1 MCKRIYI
8 LINIIILLLLI
19 SNFYLA
25 CQIFETM
32 RKIATVYFSKKKKKT
47 SDKEMAFSGDVPW
60 SAGVRPRGIEQKKH
74 ELLPL

>member
-32 RKIATVYFSKKKKKT
+32 RKIAIVYFSKKKKT

>member
-60 SAGVRPRGIEQKKH
+60 SADVRPRGIEQKKH